1 MPFTYRQLKQDVAQG
16 YKRHTFVTGTAT
28 SAGNTTLLFDTS
40 RQEPDRFWSLDGAN
54 VWVKFI
60 GTSAPSLNDG
70 LVRKVTGYSL
80 GNSSITFAP
89 AVTASVAASCNYQL
103 YKGSHPDNDIGQAI
117 NETLRATF
125 PERVVSTVATTHEQE
140 NVRSY
145 TVPSAVVSAST
156 KLRRV
161 ERSVGTIAS
170 DYNYETLIEGA
181 DYKLLDIGSA
191 TLIELQYLPT
201 PSLLLRFT
209 GERVAST
216 LSADTDTTD
225 EPPAVILAGARH
237 FLALQE
243 GNTELAT
250 YWERKFEDAKRD
262 YLKARPAIPLKVP
275 YIRAGY

>member
-1 MPFTYRQLKQDVAQG
+1 MPFSFRQLKQDVAQG
-16 YKRHTFVTGTAT
+16 YKRHTFVSSNTG
-28 SAGNTTLLFDTS
+28 SNGSTTIMFDTN

-54 VWVKFI
+54 VWVKFL
-60 GTSAPSLNDG
+60 GNSAPSLNDG
-70 LVRKVTGYSL
+70 QVRKVTGYSL

-89 AVTASVAASCNYQL
+89 AVTASVAASCNYHL
-103 YKGSHPDNDIGQAI
+103 YKGAHPDNDIGQAI

-125 PERVVSTVATTHEQE
+125 PERVVSSIATTHEVE
-140 NVRSY
+140 DVRSY
-145 TVPSAVVSAST
+145 TVPSAVVNATT
-156 KLRRV
+156 KLRLV

-170 DYNYETLIEGA
+170 EYDYRPLIEGS
-181 DYKLLDIGSA
+181 DYELVDTGSA
-191 TLIELQYLPT
+191 TLIQIQYLPT

-209 GERVAST
+209 GERVVST

-225 EPPAVILAGARH
+225 EPLAVVLAGARH

-262 YLKARPAIPLKVP
+262 YLKARQPTPLKIP
-275 YIRAGY
+275 YIRAG

>member
-1 MPFTYRQLKQDVAQG
+1 MPVTFRTLKQDVAQG
-16 YKRHTFVTGTAT
+16 FKRHTYVSSSVPTGG
-28 SAGNTTLLFDTS
+28 STTLLLDTN

-60 GTSAPSLNDG
+60 GTAAPSLNDG
-70 LVRKVTGYSL
+70 LVRKVTGWSA
-80 GNSSITFAP
+80 NNNTITFAP
-89 AVTASVAASCNYQL
+89 AVTASVASGAAYTL
-103 YKGSHPDNDIGQAI
+103 FKGAHPDNDIGQAI

-125 PERVVSTVATTHEQE
+125 PERVVSTIATTHEQE

-145 TVPSAVVSAST
+145 TVPSAAVNATT

-161 ERSVGTIAS
+161 ERSVGTITS
-170 DYNYETLIEGA
+170 DYHFDTLIEGA
-181 DYKLLDIGSA
+181 DYRLVDTGSA

-201 PSLLLRFT
+201 PSMLLRFT

-262 YLKARPAIPLKVP
+262 YLKSRPATPLKVP

>member
-1 MPFTYRQLKQDVAQG
+1 MPFTFRQLKQDVAQG
-16 YKRHTFVTGTAT
+16 YKRHVFVASNTG
-28 SAGNTTLLFDTS
+28 SNGSTTIMFDTN
-40 RQEPDRFWSLDGAN
+40 RQEPDRFWSLDGSN
-54 VWVKFI
+54 VWVKFL
-60 GTSAPSLNDG
+60 GNSAPSLNDG
-70 LVRKVTGYSL
+70 VVRKVTGYSL

-125 PERVVSTVATTHEQE
+125 PERVVSSIATTHEIEDQ
-140 NVRSY
+140 RSY
-145 TVPSAVVSAST
+145 TVPSAASSTIT

-161 ERSVGTIAS
+161 ERSVGTTAS
-170 DYNYETLIEGA
+170 EYEYNTLVEGIDYR
-181 DYKLLDIGSA
+181 LLDTGGA
-191 TLIELQYLPT
+191 TLIELQYIPT
-201 PSLLLRFT
+201 PSMLLRFT

-262 YLKARPAIPLKVP
+262 YLKSRPATPLKVP
-275 YIRAGY
+275 FIRAGY